1 MSEYQ
6 IVVTGNKKLMVNN
19 IKFCEIIGAHK
30 IFRVYNHNETSS
42 RNYIWSIDHIPSG
55 KMICWVYDWD
65 QAEERGHAL
74 SQIYKDGADVS
85 LDTVRAALGSHANNR
100 SANLKGKEWQHDI
113 VAPGSWRNQDV

>member
-1 MSEYQ
+1 MSEYH
-6 IVVTGNKKLMVNN
+6 IVVRGNKKLMVNGV
-19 IKFCEIIGAHK
+19 KFCETI
-30 IFRVYNHNETSS
+30 
-42 RNYIWSIDHIPSG
+42 G

-85 LDTVRAALGSHANNR
+85 LDTVRAALIPYANNR

-113 VAPGSWRNQDV
+113 VAPGSSRIQDV

>member
-1 MSEYQ
+1 MSEYH
-6 IVVTGNKKLMVNN
+6 IVVRGNKKLMVNGV
-19 IKFCEIIGAHK
+19 KFCETIGAHK

-42 RNYIWSIDHIPSG
+42 RNYIWSIDHILSG

-85 LDTVRAALGSHANNR
+85 LDTVRAALIPYANNR